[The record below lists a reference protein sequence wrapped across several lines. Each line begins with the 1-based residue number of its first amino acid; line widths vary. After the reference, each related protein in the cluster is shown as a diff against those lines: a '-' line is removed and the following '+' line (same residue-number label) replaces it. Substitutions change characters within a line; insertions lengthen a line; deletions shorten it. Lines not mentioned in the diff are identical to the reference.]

1 MKPDK
6 KFDELLSKVPIQI
19 DQQAVN
25 RLIDYLLLIKQWSKK
40 MNLVSYTDRKDVFVK
55 HFIPSFWFFETIEL
69 EKPNSILDI
78 GTGAG
83 FPGLILNIL
92 KPRVAICLVESNR
105 KKTLFL
111 KEAAEQLDI
120 YPQIIN
126 DRIENFITETNKTF
140 DVIVGRSVTSL
151 KQIWEWSNGL
161 LSKNGYLFVIK
172 GTDYK
177 IELNQENSI
186 DFKISEI
193 VPGIKWTSSS
203 PNLKNKIIVKMTKA

>member
-1 MKPDK
+1 VKPDK
-6 KFDELLSKVPIQI
+6 KFDELLSKVPTQI

-40 MNLVSYTDRKDVFVK
+40 MNLVSYTDRKDIFVK
-55 HFIPSFWFFETIEL
+55 HFVPSFWFFETIEL
-69 EKPNSILDI
+69 EKPNSIIDI

-92 KPRVAICLVESNR
+92 KPRIAICLVESNR

-126 DRIENFITETNKTF
+126 DRIENFTTETNKTF
-140 DVIVGRSVTSL
+140 DVIVSRAVTSL
-151 KQIWEWSNGL
+151 KQTWEWSSGL
-161 LSKNGYLFVIK
+161 LSKNGCLFVIK

-177 IELNQENSI
+177 SELNQENSI

-193 VPGIKWTSSS
+193 MPGIKWTSSS
-203 PNLKNKIIVKMTKA
+203 PNLKNKIILKMTKA